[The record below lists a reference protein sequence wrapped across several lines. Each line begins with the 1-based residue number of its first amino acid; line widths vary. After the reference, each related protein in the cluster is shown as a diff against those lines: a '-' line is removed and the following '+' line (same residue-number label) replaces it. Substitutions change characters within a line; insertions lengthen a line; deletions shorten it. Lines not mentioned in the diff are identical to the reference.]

1 MKRTLISL
9 MVAGLFAMA
18 GTSAIAQ
25 NVTADDQKAAADP
38 NKPSAAATTEMKPTD
53 APKGD
58 ASTAKADY
66 TAAKA
71 KAQTEYKDAKAKCD
85 SMKGDAMRTCV
96 SEAKTTRKD
105 ALAMAETNWKSHK

>member
-9 MVAGLFAMA
+9 MVAGLFAVV

-25 NVTADDQKAAADP
+25 NVTAEDQKAAADS
-38 NKPSAAATTEMKPTD
+38 NKSSAAVTD
-53 APKGD
+53 TKQPNAST
-58 ASTAKADY
+58 AASSTAKADY

-105 ALAMAETNWKSHK
+105 ALAMAETQMKNHQ